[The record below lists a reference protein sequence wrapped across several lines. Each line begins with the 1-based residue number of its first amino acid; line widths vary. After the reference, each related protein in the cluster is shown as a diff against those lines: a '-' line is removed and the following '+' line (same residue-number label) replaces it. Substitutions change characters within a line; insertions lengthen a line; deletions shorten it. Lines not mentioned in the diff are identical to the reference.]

1 MDQTQ
6 TEGNFE
12 VIHPEDY
19 NNFDNPNKTAAQYKY
34 FKSPP
39 TKKGFKSSHKEK
51 EFNVKGLSFAE
62 KRLVNMSP
70 ALKSKIN
77 K

>member
-1 MDQTQ
+1 MDQIQ

-19 NNFDNPNKTAAQYKY
+19 NNFDKPNKTAAQYKY

-39 TKKGFKSSHKEK
+39 AKKGFKSSHKEK
-51 EFNVKGLSFAE
+51 EK
-62 KRLVNMSP
+62 
-70 ALKSKIN
+70 
-77 K
+77 